1 LGEATEGRLAEIVG
15 TVMVAPRKST
25 SGDTTIELV
34 DGAGVPFRVLADGS
48 SAIRSGDL
56 AKDRSYRLTGIVGQR
71 ASRKGA
77 LDGYRLYLRDRADV
91 VAVASAGGSGASP
104 SPSGASAGRVVP
116 ISTALAV
123 PDGTRV
129 TIESTVTAAAGLLD
143 ASGRRLVVQDRTG
156 AIEVLL
162 PSGATAPSVGA
173 GVRVAGATGVA
184 WGAPQVAATELTRL
198 GSGPTVAPVT
208 LRRAPAERDEWQ
220 LVRISGTVAKV
231 SRIGDRWKAEL
242 TLADRTAALV
252 QGQAGAGIPSTIL
265 GAGDSV
271 T

>member
-1 LGEATEGRLAEIVG
+1 SGGFTVTGRGSLPAPLRLIAAQLGEATEGRLAEIVG

-34 DGAGVPFRVLADGS
+34 HGAGVPFRVLADGS
-48 SAIRSGDL
+48 SGITSGDL

-104 SPSGASAGRVVP
+104 SPGGASAGRVVP

-129 TIESTVTAAAGLLD
+129 TIEATVTAGAALLD
-143 ASGRRLVVQDRTG
+143 SSGRRVVVQDRTA
-156 AIEVLL
+156 AIEVL
-162 PSGATAPSVGA
+162 
-173 GVRVAGATGVA
+173 
-184 WGAPQVAATELTRL
+184 
-198 GSGPTVAPVT
+198 
-208 LRRAPAERDEWQ
+208 
-220 LVRISGTVAKV
+220 
-231 SRIGDRWKAEL
+231 
-242 TLADRTAALV
+242 
-252 QGQAGAGIPSTIL
+252 
-265 GAGDSV
+265 
-271 T
+271 